1 MRKRKSVKPP
11 PLQGV
16 VSIRDSAEFWPEQ
29 VEQIIQA
36 VGKPAFQEATWIA
49 EALNETTETYY
60 ASFAISQM
68 GTPSEQAAWA
78 NALKTAAETCLQM
91 LVRNASI
98 SERPR
103 CADHRVQS
111 ALFHVGEPHDIE
123 VGEVGSASI
132 WGYAPVRDALDAIPG
147 ALWDLRKM
155 ADFAEQRWRAAKL
168 PRTRRR
174 MADSAI
180 LSWIADLANVYER
193 IFRLPAPTHPKAG
206 SKFVIFA
213 ECARAIAQTAS
224 PTEHGTDEDA
234 RARLAKLIPSRF
246 CSYAREHKKH
256 LQHRLKQAR
265 EQDYTPYRIK
275 FALGPSAEGVGNQA
289 LRKI

>member
-1 MRKRKSVKPP
+1 MRKRRLVKPP
-11 PLQGV
+11 PLQGL

-36 VGKPAFQEATWIA
+36 VGKPAFQKATWIA

-68 GTPSEQAAWA
+68 GSPSQQAAWA

-91 LVRNASI
+91 LVHNAPI

-111 ALFHVGEPHDIE
+111 ALFHVGEPDDIE

-155 ADFAEQRWRAAKL
+155 ADFAEKRWRAAKL
-168 PRTRRR
+168 PRTKRRG
-174 MADSAI
+174 ADSAI
-180 LSWIADLANVYER
+180 
-193 IFRLPAPTHPKAG
+193 
-206 SKFVIFA
+206 
-213 ECARAIAQTAS
+213 
-224 PTEHGTDEDA
+224 
-234 RARLAKLIPSRF
+234 
-246 CSYAREHKKH
+246 
-256 LQHRLKQAR
+256 QAR
-265 EQDYTPYRIK
+265 ERDYTPYRIK
-275 FALGPSAEGVGNQA
+275 FALGPPSAEGVGNQA
-289 LRKI
+289 LKKI